1 MYKILIVE
9 DDMMIAKTLSSHLEK
24 WDYEVRYVKDFKNV
38 MNDFLEFD
46 PQLVLMDIILPL
58 FNGFHWCTEIRKIAK
73 TPIVFL
79 SSASDNM
86 NIVMAMNMGG
96 DDFIEKPF
104 DLNVVTA
111 KVQAMLRRAYSF
123 QGNLNVLEH
132 QGLLLNLNDG
142 IVSYKEKKTELTKNE
157 FKILQV
163 LMEHAGKIVTREEL
177 MTALWESDAFVDD
190 NTLTVNVTRLR
201 RKLAELA
208 AVEFIK
214 TKKGIGI
221 YYRDMKE
228 FRSYWKKNKRWIGI
242 SFSFAV
248 IFTVILM
255 LYDISADTVWYA
267 FALCFSVEVILLAV
281 DFVKYYGKC
290 KRMEEQY
297 LNINICVPED
307 GEPEDLV
314 ERYYQEMV
322 NTLFEGKAKIES
334 DNNIARKEMLDYYSL
349 WVHQIKTPIAAMR
362 ILLQAAEEIS
372 FEKRTE
378 LEMELFKIEQYVEMA
393 LSYIRLGNMASDL
406 KLQWYPMDEIIK
418 PAVKKYSKLFILKKI
433 KLKYEPIENKIL
445 TDEKWL
451 GLVVEQILS
460 NALKYTN
467 EGTISIYLEPKKENV
482 LVIEDTGIGIWQEDL
497 PRVFEKGFTG
507 YNGRTDKKSTGIGL
521 YLCKSIVDK
530 LNHRIY
536 ISSEVSKG
544 TKIFLNLNRDDFRL
558 E

>member
-1 MYKILIVE
+1 
-9 DDMMIAKTLSSHLEK
+9 
-24 WDYEVRYVKDFKNV
+24 
-38 MNDFLEFD
+38 
-46 PQLVLMDIILPL
+46 
-58 FNGFHWCTEIRKIAK
+58 
-73 TPIVFL
+73 
-79 SSASDNM
+79 
-86 NIVMAMNMGG
+86 
-96 DDFIEKPF
+96 
-104 DLNVVTA
+104 
-111 KVQAMLRRAYSF
+111 
-123 QGNLNVLEH
+123 
-132 QGLLLNLNDG
+132 
-142 IVSYKEKKTELTKNE
+142 
-157 FKILQV
+157 
-163 LMEHAGKIVTREEL
+163 
-177 MTALWESDAFVDD
+177 
-190 NTLTVNVTRLR
+190 
-201 RKLAELA
+201 
-208 AVEFIK
+208 
-214 TKKGIGI
+214 
-221 YYRDMKE
+221 MKE

-281 DFVKYYGKC
+281 DFVKYYGRC
-290 KRMEEQY
+290 KRMEERY

-433 KLKYEPIENKIL
+433 KLKYAPIENKIL

-507 YNGRTDKKSTGIGL
+507 YNGRTDKKSTGIGR

>member
-1 MYKILIVE
+1 
-9 DDMMIAKTLSSHLEK
+9 
-24 WDYEVRYVKDFKNV
+24 
-38 MNDFLEFD
+38 
-46 PQLVLMDIILPL
+46 
-58 FNGFHWCTEIRKIAK
+58 
-73 TPIVFL
+73 
-79 SSASDNM
+79 
-86 NIVMAMNMGG
+86 
-96 DDFIEKPF
+96 
-104 DLNVVTA
+104 
-111 KVQAMLRRAYSF
+111 
-123 QGNLNVLEH
+123 
-132 QGLLLNLNDG
+132 
-142 IVSYKEKKTELTKNE
+142 
-157 FKILQV
+157 
-163 LMEHAGKIVTREEL
+163 
-177 MTALWESDAFVDD
+177 
-190 NTLTVNVTRLR
+190 
-201 RKLAELA
+201 
-208 AVEFIK
+208 
-214 TKKGIGI
+214 
-221 YYRDMKE
+221 MKE

-255 LYDISADTVWYA
+255 LYDIQADTVWYA

-290 KRMEEQY
+290 KQMEEQY

-314 ERYYQEMV
+314 EKYYQEMV